1 MSRDPRWF
9 FDYDANAWFTDEL
22 RFSVNVEFDNPTY
35 GTVLGGGMKENG
47 FSPRLSAHPE
57 YGYSFDGW
65 SGGVSS
71 MENAIELAP
80 LSRSVTLRARFSKI
94 PPLSVEVVNQGQGV
108 GNVEGVDSYDYGSP
122 VLLKA
127 VAGDRSIFMG
137 WLNENGERISW
148 DEEFIIDELLDKRS
162 LKALFEPATI
172 ENILRKRYEK

>member
-1 MSRDPRWF
+1 M
-9 FDYDANAWFTDEL
+9 
-22 RFSVNVEFDNPTY
+22 
-35 GTVLGGGMKENG
+35 
-47 FSPRLSAHPE
+47 
-57 YGYSFDGW
+57 
-65 SGGVSS
+65 
-71 MENAIELAP
+71 
-80 LSRSVTLRARFSKI
+80 
-94 PPLSVEVVNQGQGV
+94 
-108 GNVEGVDSYDYGSP
+108 DSYDYGSP